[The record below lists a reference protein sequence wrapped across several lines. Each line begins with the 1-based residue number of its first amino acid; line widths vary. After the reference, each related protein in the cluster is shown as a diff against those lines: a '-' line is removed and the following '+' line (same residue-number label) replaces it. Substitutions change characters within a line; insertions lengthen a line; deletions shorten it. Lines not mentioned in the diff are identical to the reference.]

1 MSRKSGLIGVAFAV
15 LFTAFGFLDNGPS
28 QNLSNANT
36 VTWYTHHT
44 LAQWLVSTAFGALAG
59 VCAIVFATVLRQRV
73 TSTADRSVAAQ
84 LVTAGGYVAAALM
97 LTGVALYGTIPI
109 QHLFNHAALPTPAV
123 SRALLGASYATG
135 FVIAPLA
142 FGLMI
147 VAVSLL
153 GLRHGTLPR
162 WLALTGF
169 PLAAVQLASLLFFPA
184 WLIVLWSLA
193 AGAALTIRTTRP
205 AVPEPQPAAVLT

>member
-1 MSRKSGLIGVAFAV
+1 MSRKSGLIGVVFAV
-15 LFTAFGFLDNGPS
+15 LFAAFGFLDNGPS
-28 QNLSNANT
+28 QDLSNAST
-36 VTWYTHHT
+36 AAWYTHHS
-44 LAQWLVSTAFGALAG
+44 LAQWMISTTFGALAG
-59 VCAIVFATVLRQRV
+59 VCAIVFAAVLRQRI
-73 TSTADRSVAAQ
+73 TSTADRSLAAQ
-84 LVTAGGYVAAALM
+84 LVAAGGYVAAAL
-97 LTGVALYGTIPI
+97 LLAGVALYGTIPI
-109 QHLFNHAALPTPAV
+109 QHLFNDAALPTPAA

-135 FVIAPLA
+135 FVVAPLA

-162 WLALTGF
+162 WLAIAGF

-193 AGAALTIRTTRP
+193 TGVALTTRTTRP
-205 AVPEPQPAAVLT
+205 AVPEPHPAAVLT

>member
-1 MSRKSGLIGVAFAV
+1 MSRKSGLTGVAFAV

-28 QNLSNANT
+28 QDLSNANT

-44 LAQWLVSTAFGALAG
+44 LTQWLVSAAFGALAG

-73 TSTADRSVAAQ
+73 TNAADRSVAAQ

-109 QHLFNHAALPTPAV
+109 QHLFNHAALPAPAV

-162 WLALTGF
+162 WLAITGF

-193 AGAALTIRTTRP
+193 AGVALTIRKTRP
-205 AVPEPQPAAVLT
+205 AVPEPQRAAVLT

>member
-1 MSRKSGLIGVAFAV
+1 MSRKSGLTGVAFAV

-28 QNLSNANT
+28 QNLSNAST

-44 LAQWLVSTAFGALAG
+44 LTQWLVSAAFGALAG
-59 VCAIVFATVLRQRV
+59 VCAIVFATVLRHRV
-73 TSTADRSVAAQ
+73 TSPADRSVAAQ
-84 LVTAGGYVAAALM
+84 LVTAGGYAAAALM

-109 QHLFNHAALPTPAV
+109 QHLLNHAALPTPAV

-162 WLALTGF
+162 WLAITGF

-193 AGAALTIRTTRP
+193 TGAALTIRTTRP
-205 AVPEPQPAAVLT
+205 AVPEPQRAAVLT

>member
-1 MSRKSGLIGVAFAV
+1 MSRKSGLTGVAFAV

-28 QNLSNANT
+28 QDLSNAST
-36 VTWYTHHT
+36 AAWYAHHSLT
-44 LAQWLVSTAFGALAG
+44 QWMISTAFGALAG
-59 VCAIVFATVLRQRV
+59 ICAIVFAAVLRQRV
-73 TSTADRSVAAQ
+73 TSAADRSLAAQ

-109 QHLFNHAALPTPAV
+109 QHLFNNAMLPTPAV

-135 FVIAPLA
+135 FVIAPLT

-162 WLALTGF
+162 WLAIAGF
-169 PLAAVQLASLLFFPA
+169 PLAAIQLASLLFFPA

-193 AGAALTIRTTRP
+193 TGLTLTLRTTRP
-205 AVPEPQPAAVLT
+205 AVPEPQPAAALT

>member
-1 MSRKSGLIGVAFAV
+1 M
-15 LFTAFGFLDNGPS
+15 
-28 QNLSNANT
+28 
-36 VTWYTHHT
+36 
-44 LAQWLVSTAFGALAG
+44 
-59 VCAIVFATVLRQRV
+59 
-73 TSTADRSVAAQ
+73 AAQ

-109 QHLFNHAALPTPAV
+109 QHLFNHAALPTPAM
-123 SRALLGASYATG
+123 SRALLGASYAAG

-162 WLALTGF
+162 WLAITDF

-193 AGAALTIRTTRP
+193 AGAAFTIRTTRP
-205 AVPEPQPAAVLT
+205 AVPESQPAAVLT